1 MPPPVPQITSSTS
14 SSSLIQSPDSH
25 SSSGSSNPNP
35 NSMGIKRES
44 MTINTMNE
52 DLVSVPASHY
62 GLVSLQIAAAV
73 KKAQQISEKR
83 CANSTSHL
91 YPKAHITNTVV
102 NNNNHETQTQA
113 GVVGI
118 NLVGGIGVAGV
129 EIHGKH
135 IENGNNST
143 ATITTTSTNNNFV
156 RRYSDDYFAKDDIPS
171 GSHLHHQQVHLRHF
185 VVMKVFFSFQNFLFN
200 LRFQSL
206 LNWFNF
212 LCFPL
217 WMSSNQISAEN
228 LTKSTNSKSNLVTI
242 PPATLTRSHHQ
253 W

>member
-1 MPPPVPQITSSTS
+1 MNYGLKSTVVRNHCVYNSSTTPLHLKSSVHNELGHMPPPVPQITSSTS
-14 SSSLIQSPDSH
+14 SSSLIHSPDSH
-25 SSSGSSNPNP
+25 SSSGSSNPN
-35 NSMGIKRES
+35 SMGIKKES
-44 MTINTMNE
+44 MTINAMND

-102 NNNNHETQTQA
+102 TNNNHEAQTQA

-118 NLVGGIGVAGV
+118 NVVGGVGVAGV
-129 EIHGKH
+129 DLHGKH

-156 RRYSDDYFAKDDIPS
+156 RRYSDDYFVKDDIPS
-171 GSHLHHQQVHLRHF
+171 GSHLHHQQVIYVILSWT
-185 VVMKVFFSFQNFLFN
+185 FFFCLF
-200 LRFQSL
+200 
-206 LNWFNF
+206 W
-212 LCFPL
+212 
-217 WMSSNQISAEN
+217 
-228 LTKSTNSKSNLVTI
+228 
-242 PPATLTRSHHQ
+242 
-253 W
+253 